1 MLRMCEASLFPREKT
16 VVTGK
21 WFLCFANGIVAN
33 LRAKGSVCWWRS
45 YQEASGV
52 WPRKVFWGDLNRT
65 AFCKKR
71 RCGGC
76 RHVGGLPH
84 RRRQSH
90 SVSSASK
97 ILTTW
102 LNIIA
107 SRNESWR
114 AGGGAPIRK
123 CNYKGR
129 DGEESLVWKISNIGQ
144 PFGFAPFATVI
155 RVDRSTT
162 IGCHSHISMEK
173 DMGLPSF
180 LGRIITFA
188 WYPCPWR
195 RRTTALASGA
205 PSKMGGNSI
214 MLTLRFSRGS

>member
-1 MLRMCEASLFPREKT
+1 MALKIVPGWSHP
-16 VVTGK
+16 
-21 WFLCFANGIVAN
+21 NGI
-33 LRAKGSVCWWRS
+33 L
-45 YQEASGV
+45 
-52 WPRKVFWGDLNRT
+52 
-65 AFCKKR
+65 KKR

-76 RHVGGLPH
+76 RHVGGLTH

-90 SVSSASK
+90 SVSSTSK
-97 ILTTW
+97 ILITW
-102 LNIIA
+102 LKIIA
-107 SRNESWR
+107 LCNDSWQDGR
-114 AGGGAPIRK
+114 ETPILKR
-123 CNYKGR
+123 NYKGI
-129 DGEESLVWKISNIGQ
+129 DSEESLVWKFSIISQ

-214 MLTLRFSRGS
+214 MLTLRFSGGS